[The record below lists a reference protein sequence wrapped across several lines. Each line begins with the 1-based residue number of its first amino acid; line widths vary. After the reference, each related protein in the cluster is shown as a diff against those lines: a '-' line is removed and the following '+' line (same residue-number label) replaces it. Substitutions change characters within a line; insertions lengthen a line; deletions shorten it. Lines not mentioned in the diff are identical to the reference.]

1 MVVYIRVSQPLIT
14 AAFCFMGIKS
24 RHGNTQC
31 LVRLTGLEPA
41 TIRLEGGCSILL
53 SYKRVK
59 GYYQRIISGS

>member
-41 TIRLEGGCSILL
+41 TIRLDTRSNISCFTAYQIS
-53 SYKRVK
+53 SYIK
-59 GYYQRIISGS
+59 YS